1 MLLNEIKGLV
11 KREVTL
17 EWRQKYALSGIL
29 LYVISTVYLCNLSF
43 NKIIDTNTWNALFWV
58 ILLFASVSAVSKSFI
73 QEREGRLL
81 YLYSI
86 TSPQGLILSKIIYN
100 SGLVI
105 IMSLICLIFYSG
117 FIGYLVQNFW
127 LFLTA
132 LLLGSFGFSAILTLM
147 SAISSKTRGNQTLM
161 AILSFPIQLPLLL
174 SLIALS
180 KKAIEGEVLANSY
193 DLVVILLGID
203 LIVVV
208 LSYLLFP
215 YLWRD

>member
-43 NKIIDTNTWNALFWV
+43 NKIIDANTWNALFWV

-81 YLYSI
+81 YLHSI

-127 LFLTA
+127 LFLIA

-180 KKAIEGEVLANSY
+180 KKAIEGEVLANTY

>member
-11 KREVTL
+11 KREITL

-43 NKIIDTNTWNALFWV
+43 DRIIDANTWNALFWV

-100 SGLVI
+100 SVLVI
-105 IMSLICLIFYSG
+105 LMSLICLIFYSG

-174 SLIALS
+174 TLIALS
-180 KKAIEGEVLANSY
+180 KKAIEGEVLANCY

>member
-1 MLLNEIKGLV
+1 MLLKEIKGLV
-11 KREVTL
+11 KREITL
-17 EWRQKYALSGIL
+17 EWRQKYALNGIL

-43 NKIIDTNTWNALFWV
+43 TSVIDADTWNALFW
-58 ILLFASVSAVSKSFI
+58 IIMLFSSVSAVSKSFI
-73 QEREGRLL
+73 QEREGRML
-81 YLYSI
+81 YLHSI
-86 TSPQGLILSKIIYN
+86 TSPQGLIMAKMIYN
-100 SGLVI
+100 SALVMF
-105 IMSLICLIFYSG
+105 MSLVCLLFYSW

-127 LFLTA
+127 LFVIA
-132 LLLGSFGFSAILTLM
+132 LLLGGFGFSAILTLM

-174 SLIALS
+174 TLIALS
-180 KKAIEGEVLANSY
+180 KKAIEGEVLANCY
-193 DLVVILLGID
+193 DLVVILLMID